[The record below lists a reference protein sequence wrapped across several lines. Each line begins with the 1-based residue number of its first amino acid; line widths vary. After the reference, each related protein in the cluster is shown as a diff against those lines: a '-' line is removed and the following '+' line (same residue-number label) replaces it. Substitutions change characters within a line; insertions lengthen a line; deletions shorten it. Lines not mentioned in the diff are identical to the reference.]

1 MTLLCLLQLLLQIL
15 RIGTARFRRHTIR
28 CERLVAPLSFY
39 IASSRHSNERRWM
52 CELVSGMFLFHF
64 YTSPFTKR
72 RPSASS
78 HIHTR
83 RLSLSFFSLS
93 WSASSAPT
101 ASQPPSAM
109 LEICPQ
115 PKSWRPTGELYIY
128 IYSSPYFTSL
138 RSMRRRG
145 GGGGRGRSWWFVNQ
159 KSQIINNFTRLS
171 KHLGLAVVGSNVAV

>member
-64 YTSPFTKR
+64 YTSPSTKR

-83 RLSLSFFSLS
+83 RLSLSLFLQFELKRFLCTDCL
-93 WSASSAPT
+93 T
-101 ASQPPSAM
+101 ATICHVGNLPSAQE
-109 LEICPQ
+109 LEAD
-115 PKSWRPTGELYIY
+115 WGAVHIY
-128 IYSSPYFTSL
+128 I
-138 RSMRRRG
+138 
-145 GGGGRGRSWWFVNQ
+145 
-159 KSQIINNFTRLS
+159 
-171 KHLGLAVVGSNVAV
+171 